1 MVRLVSSFIHD
12 DITVHLVR
20 VDAVD
25 NNEIIAD
32 FFILYKELYKIHSTL
47 ANKEISEDALMLL
60 ENCLISIVRKF
71 NELGY
76 EISFKL
82 IQEN

>member
-20 VDAVD
+20 VDTVD
-25 NNEIIAD
+25 NNEIIGD
-32 FFILYKELYKIHSTL
+32 FFILYKELYKMHATL

-76 EISFKL
+76 EISFKF